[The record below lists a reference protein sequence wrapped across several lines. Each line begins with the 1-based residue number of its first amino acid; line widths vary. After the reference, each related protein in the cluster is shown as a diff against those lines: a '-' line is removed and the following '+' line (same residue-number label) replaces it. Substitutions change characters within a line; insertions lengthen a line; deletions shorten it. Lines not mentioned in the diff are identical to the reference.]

1 MGDDGREMIPLRL
14 TVSNFLCY
22 RDDVPPLDLEGIH
35 IACLCGDNGHGKS
48 ALLDAITFA
57 LWGSSRLGDNR
68 NHDDLI
74 HKGQRN
80 MRVDLEFESAGDRYR
95 VVRRRTSRKSQ
106 GVTDLQLFIQNE
118 SGGWLAVTGNTVR
131 DTQSLIT
138 ERIRLDHETFVNTA
152 FLAAGGRG
160 PLHHVQSI
168 GPEAHTGGGAGP
180 LVLRRV
186 GRASAGEIERSQGA
200 GTEAGV

>member
-1 MGDDGREMIPLRL
+1 MIPLKL
-14 TVSNFLCY
+14 TLSNFLCY

-57 LWGSSRLGDNR
+57 LWGSSRLGER

-80 MRVDLEFESAGDRYR
+80 MFVDLEFESAGDRYR
-95 VVRRRTSRKSQ
+95 VVRRRTSRRSQ
-106 GVTDLQLFIQNE
+106 GVTDLQLFIRNE

-131 DTQSLIT
+131 DTQALIS

-152 FLAAGGRG
+152 FPATRGRG
-160 PLHHVQSI
+160 PLHNVQPV
-168 GPEAHTGGGAGP
+168 GPEADTGGGAGP
-180 LVLRRV
+180 IVLRPGWRS
-186 GRASAGEIERSQGA
+186 GRGGDTAI
-200 GTEAGV
+200 